1 MRKEEY
7 LDFTGLSTF
16 LGNLKNFFASKEE
29 LNELDITVEEMQGAT
44 LNSPGQSGL
53 VPAPSKG
60 EHTTYFLCG
69 NGIWTDLSLYFEK
82 IGMLESEIE
91 SLKQLISDVE
101 GLNISTVKTSDE
113 MNIITHNDE
122 KIILNENTNEGGF

>member
-7 LDFTGLSTF
+7 LDFTGLST
-16 LGNLKNFFASKEE
+16 LLIHLKNLFASKED
-29 LNELDITVEEMQGAT
+29 LDNMDITIEEMQGAT

-53 VPAPSKG
+53 VPTPSKG
-60 EHTTYFLCG
+60 QHTYFLRG
-69 NGIWTDLSLYFEK
+69 DGVWADLSLYFEK

-101 GLNISTVKTSDE
+101 DLNISTVKTSDG
-113 MNIITHNDE
+113 MSVLTDNNE
-122 KIILNENTNEGGF
+122 KIVLNVNEN

>member
-60 EHTTYFLCG
+60 QHTYFLRG
-69 NGIWTDLSLYFEK
+69 DGVWADLSLYFEK

-101 GLNISTVKTSDE
+101 DLNISTVKTSDG
-113 MNIITHNDE
+113 MSVLTDNNE
-122 KIILNENTNEGGF
+122 KIVLNVNEN